1 MYWPFGGT
9 ESELTMGKIKRKYDI
24 EFKKRI
30 VGFVDSG
37 QSTLTQVAS
46 EHQISAGLIVKWRR
60 QIREG
65 SLVAGPTGRERALE
79 AELVRYRE
87 LCGKQAFEI
96 DLLKKIHEDL
106 RRSREERQ
114 SVVTSSTLD
123 PSKKGAK

>member
-1 MYWPFGGT
+1 LPFGST
-9 ESELTMGKIKRKYDI
+9 ESELTLGKIKRKFDI
-24 EFKKRI
+24 EFKKQL
-30 VGFVDSG
+30 VALVDSG
-37 QSTLTQVAS
+37 QATLSQVAA

-65 SLVAGPTGRERALE
+65 SLVAGPTSREKALE
-79 AELVRYRE
+79 AELTRYRE